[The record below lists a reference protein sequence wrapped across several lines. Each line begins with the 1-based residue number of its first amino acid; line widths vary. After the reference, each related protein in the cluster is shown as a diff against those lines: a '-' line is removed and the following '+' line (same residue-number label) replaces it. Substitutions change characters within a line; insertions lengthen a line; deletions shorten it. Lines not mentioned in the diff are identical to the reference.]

1 MQRTKVFAL
10 GAVEAGIL
18 LTLIRWVNLWWALPV
33 AALVWWYHG
42 RSLALNEGGLL
53 ALALVSMVMVL
64 ALNGNLI
71 GQILIVI
78 SYALWRLGIGFYAK
92 SQGFQVWQ
100 AGWLEFLAL
109 SAVFSAEA
117 IWHWPVILVLV
128 SVYLASITIA
138 RAFLT
143 NGERAIRALAVAWG
157 LIVAE
162 ASFVFSIWLVQ
173 YVLPHDLLLVPQP
186 AVVITALGYCFGS
199 IYLAHASSRL
209 SKARLAEYAII
220 GLCLVTIV
228 IAGTRWNGSI

>member
-1 MQRTKVFAL
+1 MDRIKSLAIGTI
-10 GAVEAGIL
+10 EAGIL
-18 LTLIRWVNLWWALPV
+18 ATLIRWVNLWWALPV
-33 AALVWWYHG
+33 ALLIWWYHS
-42 RSLALNEGGLL
+42 RRLAYNEQVLL
-53 ALALVSMVMVL
+53 VLALVSTVIVL
-64 ALNGNLI
+64 ALNGNLL
-71 GQILIVI
+71 GQILVVL
-78 SYALWRLGIGFYAK
+78 SYGLWRLGVAFYAK
-92 SQGFQVWQ
+92 TQNFQVWQ

-109 SAVFSAEA
+109 SAVFGAEA
-117 IWHWPVILVLV
+117 IWHWPVILVLIA
-128 SVYLASITIA
+128 VYLASIAIA
-138 RAFLT
+138 RAFLASR
-143 NGERAIRALAVAWG
+143 ERAARALATAWG

-173 YVLPHDLLLVPQP
+173 YVLPHDLFLIPQP